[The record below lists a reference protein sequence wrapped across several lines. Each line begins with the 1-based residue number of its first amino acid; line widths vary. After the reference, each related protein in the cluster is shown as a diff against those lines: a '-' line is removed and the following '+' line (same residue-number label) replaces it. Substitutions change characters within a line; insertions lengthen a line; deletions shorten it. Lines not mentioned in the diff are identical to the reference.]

1 MSFNLSSWS
10 IRRPVPTI
18 VLFLVLIVLGWMS
31 FTQLGIDNNP
41 NIDIPAVEVRVTQP
55 GAGPTE
61 LETQVTKEIED
72 AIAGLGNIDNIIST
86 VSDGVSTTTV
96 NFILGTDSD
105 RATND
110 VRNAVAQIRQN
121 LPQDINEPIVQRLE
135 FAGGPIMTYV
145 VTSQRQSVEQLSN
158 LVDQTISR
166 ALLSVQGV
174 AQIQRV
180 GGVDREIRVDL
191 DPDRLQALGITATQV
206 NDQVRAFNANLPGGR
221 AQIGDNEQS
230 IRTLGS
236 AANVEELKN
245 YQIVLPN
252 GGFVALSSLGEVS
265 DSSAEVRQTARLDGK
280 PVVAFQVLRSTGS
293 TLVTVEE
300 GVRKAVDQLPKILP
314 ADVKLQLIFTRA
326 DFIRESYRNTID
338 DLILASVLAVVT
350 ILLFLRNWRA
360 TIIAAV
366 ALPLSIIP
374 TFAVQKL
381 LGYTLNN
388 MSLLALALAVGNL
401 VDDAVVEIENME
413 RHIEMGKKPMQAAF
427 DSSAEVGLAVLASA
441 ATIISVFLPV
451 AFMGGVPGQ
460 FFQPFGVTIAVSTIF
475 STLVAR
481 MVTPLMGAYLLKEK
495 KSRGAQEHRGR
506 GARKYFNLKSVW
518 ESLARPNPTPP
529 RQLQGRGEPAHST
542 TGSTFRKIQN
552 PKSKIQPYRQLLSWA
567 LRHRLT
573 TMAIAL
579 VFFIGSLMLV
589 PLIPKG
595 FVDNGD
601 LGISTVSIELP
612 PGSTL
617 QDTEQVAQQAN
628 NLIHQNS
635 AVASVLGNQE
645 VDKATLTVKLKPK
658 EERDISQVEFE
669 QQLRPQFAQ
678 IPGARISFQSQGAA
692 GSSKDLS
699 IVLKS
704 ENPQALSEAAN
715 TLEQQMRTI
724 PGLVEV
730 ASGASL
736 AKPEIL
742 IKPDPARAGDL
753 GVTVQAIAST
763 ASLATIGDTEANLAK
778 FNLPDRQIPIRVQ
791 IATEARNNI
800 DTIRNL
806 RVPGENNTL
815 VPLEA
820 VADIR
825 FGSGPA
831 RIDRYD
837 RSRQVSVEANLQG
850 ISLGDAFNAVQ
861 KLPAMNPLPSG
872 VVQQSA
878 GDAEIMQEIFGRF
891 GGALALGVM
900 CIYAVL
906 VLLYNNFLHPLT
918 IMVAL
923 PLSLGGA
930 LLGLMI
936 AQKAL
941 GLYALIGIVLLMGIV
956 TKNSIL
962 LVDYTLI
969 NQQEGKTQRQA
980 LIEAGVS
987 RLRPILMTS
996 LATVAGTIPLALG
1009 IGAGAEVRSPMGIA
1023 TMGGFTTSTLLTLLV
1038 VPVLFTYVDNLQ
1050 RSITQFMQRRFG
1062 RKASL
1067 AEMDNGNGA
1076 NGFHNPDE
1084 KPQSQFP
1091 IRK

>member
-1 MSFNLSSWS
+1 MSFNLSNWS

-18 VLFLVLIVLGWMS
+18 VLFLVLTVLGWMS

-41 NIDIPAVEVRVTQP
+41 NIDIPAVEVRITQP

-61 LETQVTKEIED
+61 LETQVTKEVED
-72 AIAGLGNIDNIIST
+72 AVAGLGNIDNIIST
-86 VSDGVSTTTV
+86 VNDGISTTTV

-110 VRNAVAQIRQN
+110 VRNAVAQIRQD

-135 FAGGPIMTYV
+135 FAGGSIMTYA
-145 VTSQRQSVEQLSN
+145 VTSERQSVEQLSN

-166 ALLSVQGV
+166 RLLSVKGV
-174 AQIQRV
+174 AQIRRV

-191 DPDRLQALGITATQV
+191 NPDRLRSLGITATQV

-221 AQIGDNEQS
+221 AEIGSNEQS

-236 AANVEELKN
+236 AANVKDLNN

-252 GGFVALSSLGEVS
+252 GSFVSLSSLGTVS
-265 DSSAEVRQTARLDGK
+265 DRFGEVRQTARLNGK

-300 GVRKAVDQLPKILP
+300 GVTKAVDNLPQILPK
-314 ADVKLQLIFTRA
+314 DVKLQLIFSRA
-326 DFIRESYRNTID
+326 DFIRESYRSTID

-350 ILLFLRNWRA
+350 VMLFLRDWRA
-360 TIIAAV
+360 TLIAAV
-366 ALPLSIIP
+366 AIPLSMIP

-413 RHIEMGKKPMQAAF
+413 RHIQMGKNSFQAAF
-427 DSSAEVGLAVLASA
+427 DSSAEVGVAVLASA
-441 ATIISVFLPV
+441 ATIIGVFLPV

-460 FFQPFGVTIAVSTIF
+460 FFQPFGVTVAVSTVF

-481 MVTPLMGAYLLKEK
+481 TVTPLMGAYLLKQK
-495 KSRGAQEHRGR
+495 KSKRGR
-506 GARKYFNLKSVW
+506 TELGEMRKLRELGERE
-518 ESLARPNPTPP
+518 ESI
-529 RQLQGRGEPAHST
+529 
-542 TGSTFRKIQN
+542 IQN
-552 PKSKIQPYRQLLSWA
+552 PKSRRFQPYRQMLSWA

-579 VFFIGSLMLV
+579 AFFVGSLALIPM
-589 PLIPKG
+589 IPKG

-617 QDTEQVAQQAN
+617 ADTEVVAQQAT
-628 NLIHQNS
+628 NLLRKNP
-635 AVASVLGNQE
+635 AVTSVLGTQE

-658 EERDISQVEFE
+658 EERDISQIEFE
-669 QQLRPQFAQ
+669 QQMRSQFVQ
-678 IPGARISFQSQGAA
+678 IAGARISFQSQGAG
-692 GSSKDLS
+692 GSDKDVS
-699 IVLKS
+699 IVLRS
-704 ENPQALSEAAN
+704 ENPPALTQAAN

-730 ASGASL
+730 ASNASL

-753 GVTVQAIAST
+753 GVTVQAIART
-763 ASLATIGDTEANLAK
+763 ASLATIGDNEANLAK

-791 IATEARNNI
+791 IAPEARDNI

-806 RVPGENNTL
+806 QVPGENNTL

-837 RSRQVSVEANLQG
+837 RARQISVGGNLQG
-850 ISLGDAFNAVQ
+850 ISLGEAVNAVQ
-861 KLPAMNPLPSG
+861 KLPAMNPLPPG

-918 IMVAL
+918 IMAAL
-923 PLSLGGA
+923 PFSLGGA

-941 GLYALIGIVLLMGIV
+941 GIYALIGIVLLMGIV

-969 NQQEGKTQRQA
+969 NLQEGKTQRQA

-1009 IGAGAEVRSPMGIA
+1009 IGAGSEVRQPMGIA

-1038 VPVLFTYVDNLQ
+1038 VPVLFTYVDNFQ
-1050 RSITQFMQRRFG
+1050 RRITHFMQRRFG
-1062 RKASL
+1062 RKASYL
-1067 AEMDNGNGA
+1067 VEENGNGK
-1076 NGFHNPDE
+1076 NGFHNSDE
-1084 KPQSQFP
+1084 TQSQFP